1 MKPVWRI
8 PTLALLILVCSAQ
21 LALAAEE
28 TLRLDPAASRLSFH
42 LDATMHS
49 ANGTMALKRGE
60 IRFDLAT
67 GAAAGEVVIDAASVD
82 TDHKG
87 RDEKLHHEVL
97 ESATYPEIVFR
108 PTAVQA
114 NVDERGVGTVTLA
127 GTVTIH
133 GADHEVSVAASVAR
147 DGERVRVTGKL
158 VVPYVAWGMR
168 DPSVFVLRV
177 AKVVEVSF
185 TAVGALEAAAPPPA
199 PAPEAGR

>member
-1 MKPVWRI
+1 MTRVRRFVAFSLLSAVVSI
-8 PTLALLILVCSAQ
+8 PLAV
-21 LALAAEE
+21 AAEQS
-28 TLRLDPAASRLSFH
+28 LRLDPAASRLSFH

-49 ANGTMALKRGE
+49 ANGTMAIQRGE

-67 GAAAGEVVIDAASVD
+67 GASAGEVVIDAASAD

-97 ESATYPEIVFR
+97 ESAKYPEIVFR
-108 PTAVQA
+108 PTAVKA
-114 NVDERGVGTVTLA
+114 EVDERGVGTVTLA

-133 GADHEVSVAASVAR
+133 GASHEVSVSAALAR
-147 DGERVRVTGKL
+147 DGEQVRATGKL
-158 VVPYVAWGMR
+158 VVPYVAWGMH

-185 TAVGALEAAAPPPA
+185 TAVGTLAAEPPPA

>member
-1 MKPVWRI
+1 MKTTRWIVAAC
-8 PTLALLILVCSAQ
+8 LSILVGFSAA
-21 LALAAEE
+21 ALAAEQ
-28 TLRLDPAASRLSFH
+28 TLSLDPAATRFSFH

-49 ANGTMALKRGE
+49 ANGTMALKHGE

-67 GAAAGEVVIDAASVD
+67 GTAAGEVVIDATSAD

-97 ESATYPEIVFR
+97 ESATFPEIAFW
-108 PTAVQA
+108 PTAIKS
-114 NVDERGVGTVTLA
+114 NLDEHGVGTVTLA

-133 GADHEVSVAASVAR
+133 GASHEVSVSAALAR
-147 DGERVRVTGKL
+147 DGEKVRATGKL
-158 VVPYVAWGMR
+158 VVPYVAWGMH

-185 TAVGALEAAAPPPA
+185 TAVGTLAAAAPPTA

>member
-1 MKPVWRI
+1 MKTTCWIV
-8 PTLALLILVCSAQ
+8 AACLLILVGFSADV
-21 LALAAEE
+21 AASEQ
-28 TLRLDPAASRLSFH
+28 TLRLDPAGTRVSFH

-49 ANGTMALKRGE
+49 ANGTMAIQRGE

-67 GAAAGEVVIDAASVD
+67 GAAAGEVVIDAASAD

-97 ESATYPEIVFR
+97 ESAKYPEIVFR
-108 PTAVQA
+108 PTAVKTE
-114 NVDERGVGTVTLA
+114 VDERGVGTVTLA

-133 GADHEVSVAASVAR
+133 GASHEVSVSAALAR
-147 DGERVRVTGKL
+147 DGEKVRATGKL
-158 VVPYVAWGMR
+158 VVPYVAWGMH

-185 TAVGALEAAAPPPA
+185 TAVGTLAAAAPPTA

>member
-1 MKPVWRI
+1 VKTTRLIV
-8 PTLALLILVCSAQ
+8 AACLLILVGFSAD
-21 LALAAEE
+21 AAAIEQ
-28 TLRLDPAASRLSFH
+28 TLRLDPAGARVSFH

-49 ANGTMALKRGE
+49 ANGTLALKRGE

-67 GAAAGEVVIDAASVD
+67 GAAAGEIVIDATSAD

-97 ESATYPEIVFR
+97 ESATFPEIAFW
-108 PTAVQA
+108 PTAIKS
-114 NVDERGVGTVTLA
+114 NLDEHGAGTVTLA

-133 GADHEVSVAASVAR
+133 GGSHDVSLSAVLAR
-147 DGERVRVTGKL
+147 DGEKVRATGKL
-158 VVPYVAWGMR
+158 VVPYVAWGMH

-185 TAVGALEAAAPPPA
+185 TAVGALAAMPPTPA